1 MTTLEMNVCL
11 KEYAEYKR
19 IKEETEKQLKALQ
32 AVIVSELEKLEK
44 PEFIGNEHKAS
55 ITTYERTTLDGKAL
69 EKAMPAVYNEF
80 SKTSITS
87 RFNFK

>member
-1 MTTLEMNVCL
+1 MTTIEMNTCL
-11 KEYAEYKR
+11 KEYAQYKR
-19 IKEETEKQLKALQ
+19 IKEEAEKQLKALQ
-32 AVIVSELEKLEK
+32 AMIVSELEKLEK

-80 SKTSITS
+80 LKTSLAS

>member
-1 MTTLEMNVCL
+1 MTNLELNVCL
-11 KEYAEYKR
+11 SEYAQYKR
-19 IKEETEKQLKALQ
+19 IKEEAEKQLKALQ
-32 AVIVSELEKLEK
+32 AVITSELEKLEK

-80 SKTSITS
+80 LKKSITS

>member
-19 IKEETEKQLKALQ
+19 IKEEAEKQLKALQ

-55 ITTYERTTLDGKAL
+55 ITTYERTSVDGKSL
-69 EKAMPAVYNEF
+69 EKAYPDIYNMF
-80 SKTSITS
+80 SKTSAAS

>member
-1 MTTLEMNVCL
+1 MTNIEMNTCL

-19 IKEETEKQLKALQ
+19 IKEEAEKQLKALQ

-44 PEFIGNEHKAS
+44 PEYIGNEHKAS

-69 EKAMPAVYNEF
+69 EKAFPAVYNEF